1 MGSDPTGMHTLQI
14 QRTLFMVKEAGETVS
29 EEDRLGD
36 HFQHNANHST
46 AHKWLVVNWR
56 TAFAKASDNT
66 VLMGDKGKGKAAYAE
81 WNDCYIPDVVSIG
94 EDETTLGEIKNYSAI
109 VKPSTNAPACTSLN
123 GHVFAFGNTE
133 ERLKYKVLGSRRRG
147 RVVDG
152 PFNHRDGSGYVK
164 ANYGDYGDAIRNRKA
179 KVLLLGHENS
189 GGMSAFAAK
198 QLYRLGREA
207 KEHGNDSTDY
217 QRSHTARSFVPFYA
231 QRMCTAIVM
240 HGAKGILKG
249 LKIARAARLR
259 RAGTASDSD
268 CPAVGSARVFDARA

>member
-1 MGSDPTGMHTLQI
+1 M
-14 QRTLFMVKEAGETVS
+14 
-29 EEDRLGD
+29 
-36 HFQHNANHST
+36 
-46 AHKWLVVNWR
+46 
-56 TAFAKASDNT
+56 
-66 VLMGDKGKGKAAYAE
+66 
-81 WNDCYIPDVVSIG
+81 
-94 EDETTLGEIKNYSAI
+94 
-109 VKPSTNAPACTSLN
+109 
-123 GHVFAFGNTE
+123 
-133 ERLKYKVLGSRRRG
+133 
-147 RVVDG
+147 
-152 PFNHRDGSGYVK
+152 GSGYVK

>member
-1 MGSDPTGMHTLQI
+1 MCADDS
-14 QRTLFMVKEAGETVS
+14 
-29 EEDRLGD
+29 
-36 HFQHNANHST
+36 ST
-46 AHKWLVVNWR
+46 CR
-56 TAFAKASDNT
+56 
-66 VLMGDKGKGKAAYAE
+66 
-81 WNDCYIPDVVSIG
+81 
-94 EDETTLGEIKNYSAI
+94 
-109 VKPSTNAPACTSLN
+109 
-123 GHVFAFGNTE
+123 

-207 KEHGNDSTDY
+207 KELGNDSTDY

-259 RAGTASDSD
+259 DGDTSDTMYRGVSLYRCIAMYRDVSD
-268 CPAVGSARVFDARA
+268 VSDVSR